1 MNHTEVVNLVRAAP
15 KVVDLVVGRI
25 LEPPKPP
32 IEAHLLPDIMFQCH
46 DESLGNGNINVY
58 GNRTSLPLT
67 AFGVLRSTQN
77 ALAQVNSTNSCGV
90 LVLSDRQRSTGLYR
104 VTQKHRYPSG

>member
-32 IEAHLLPDIMFQCH
+32 IEAHLLPDITFQCH

-58 GNRTSLPLT
+58 GNRSSLPLN
-67 AFGVLRSTQN
+67 AFGLLRNSQN
-77 ALAQVNSTNSCGV
+77 PAG
-90 LVLSDRQRSTGLYR
+90 R
-104 VTQKHRYPSG
+104 VDSAAFAPFVCCISII